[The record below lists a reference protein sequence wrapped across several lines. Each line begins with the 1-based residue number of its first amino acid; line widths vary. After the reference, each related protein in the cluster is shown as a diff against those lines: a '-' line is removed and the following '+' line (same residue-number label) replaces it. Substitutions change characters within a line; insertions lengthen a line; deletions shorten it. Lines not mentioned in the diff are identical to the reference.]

1 MRLFGGATQE
11 NSPQTAIMH
20 RTRHASLDYLGS
32 NQAFSPQE
40 EWTEF
45 LSTSMRALSV
55 DEETPDVKSDAGRMS
70 PTSLNLSDSNSNLDS
85 YEYAASVDVASLTS
99 DAELLLG
106 PVSSEKPRDGSLTS
120 STGSSPSGAAWRPL
134 GRRTSSV
141 PPPPPPPSNQF
152 EAQFES
158 SAFNLPAPGSN
169 KKLKHANSF
178 RDVVNS
184 CLSSSGSSFYDS
196 SSSDDEEPQDL
207 LPGEKPPRRPSMI
220 DVDLAYADTLLAT
233 LPTHPPSINVDN
245 RTPNLSHVKSP
256 VLGNRKDSQTWQM
269 QDEEFLTSPRF
280 GPLSGSQ
287 RGSMSN
293 LFSDGMNLLSEYV
306 TASCVT

>member
-1 MRLFGGATQE
+1 MQ
-11 NSPQTAIMH
+11 

-32 NQAFSPQE
+32 NHAAFSPQE
-40 EWTEF
+40 EWSEF

-55 DEETPDVKSDAGRMS
+55 DEETSPDGKSDAGRMS
-70 PTSLNLSDSNSNLDS
+70 PTSLNLSDSNSNLDA
-85 YEYAASVDVASLTS
+85 YEYAAAVDVASLTG

-106 PVSSEKPRDGSLTS
+106 PASSEKPRDGSLTS
-120 STGSSPSGAAWRPL
+120 STGSSPSGAATWRPL

-152 EAQFES
+152 DAQFE
-158 SAFNLPAPGSN
+158 FNLPAPGSS

-196 SSSDDEEPQDL
+196 SSSDDDEEPQDHL
-207 LPGEKPPRRPSMI
+207 LPGEKPPRRPSMA

-245 RTPNLSHVKSP
+245 RPPSLSLVKSP

-306 TASCVT
+306 TVC